1 MGLPTRID
9 MVTEEEAEAVTAQLV
24 ALENRLATLKPWIK
38 DTTDPDSHLVERFDE
53 LAAEAG
59 ELREHVMRLEGQQGR
74 RISPGTRSANL
85 MPSKAGHKCR
95 CC

>member
-1 MGLPTRID
+1 MDLATRTN

-38 DTTDPDSHLVERFDE
+38 DPADPDSHLDGRFDE
-53 LAAEAG
+53 LVAEAG
-59 ELREHVMRLEGQQGR
+59 ELRERVMMLEGQQGGP
-74 RISPGTRSANL
+74 ISPGAGSANL
-85 MPSKAGHKCR
+85 TPSKAGHKCS